1 MNPFQSIPDSVRRRL
16 YLTYGVA
23 GLTLGSV
30 TAYTTAVGT
39 DTPRWVGGASAV
51 LVVIGTALGFTAA
64 SNVTPQVTV
73 AADPPAKVT
82 VEPIVSSGGVEY
94 VESSDTKTDAAYYD
108 AKHDKDAP

>member
-1 MNPFQSIPDSVRRRL
+1 MNPFQSIPDNVRRRL

-51 LVVIGTALGFTAA
+51 LVVISILVVKAVPV
-64 SNVTPQVTV
+64 SR
-73 AADPPAKVT
+73 
-82 VEPIVSSGGVEY
+82 SSG
-94 VESSDTKTDAAYYD
+94 SFDLSR
-108 AKHDKDAP
+108 